1 MKIKYIFALALL
13 ILPLSGCGIL
23 SIGYNYAEAYLRYSI
38 NSYISYNEVQK
49 EAIKKEVNEYM
60 TWHRHA
66 MLPAY
71 ASFLQE
77 LQLFAQSGAPLKK
90 ADASKYRAEVRA
102 LYIKTILPVINPAA
116 KLMSAVD
123 AEQVDELALSFAR
136 ENKKQRDKELSGN
149 QDEQLRKRAERTID
163 FIENLTGGLNDGQL
177 ERIRELN
184 RQLPYATPLY
194 IVQRED
200 NQGRLVE
207 LLKNHGTEADIAAV
221 LKAWLYTP
229 EASRSAEERSTMQAF
244 ESGSDEMI
252 VTIYQMLTERQKK
265 TLLKNIAKYINT
277 FQELAS
283 AK

>member
-1 MKIKYIFALALL
+1 MKIKFIFVLSLL
-13 ILPLSGCGIL
+13 ILVLSGCGIL

-38 NSYISYNEVQK
+38 NSYISYNDVQK
-49 EAIKKEVNEYM
+49 EAIKKEVNEFM

-66 MLPAY
+66 MLPEY
-71 ASFLQE
+71 VSFLQE

-90 ADASKYRAEVRA
+90 ADVSRYRMAVRA

-116 KLMSAVD
+116 KLLSGVN

-136 ENKKQRDKELSGN
+136 ENKKQRDKELSGS

-163 FIENLTGGLNDGQL
+163 FIENLTGGMNDSQL
-177 ERIRELN
+177 EKIRELN
-184 RQLPYATPLY
+184 RNLPYATPLY
-194 IVQRED
+194 IAQRED
-200 NQGRLVE
+200 NQNRLVD
-207 LLKNHGTEADIAAV
+207 LLKNHGTEADIMAV

-229 EASRSAEERSTMQAF
+229 EAGRSDADHLIMQAF

-252 VTIYQMLTERQKK
+252 VSIYQMLTERQKK
-265 TLLKNIAKYINT
+265 TLLINIAKYINT